1 MRKHFESGLAFMIV
15 AALSAAAGLLM
26 IVSENRSGLVFLL
39 AGGMWVIVA
48 IGVRNK
54 SRASRKDD

>member
-15 AALSAAAGLLM
+15 AALSAAAGLMM
-26 IVSENRSGLVFLL
+26 IMSENRSGLVFLL

>member
-15 AALSAAAGLLM
+15 AVLSAAAGLLM

>member
-1 MRKHFESGLAFMIV
+1 MRKHFESGLAFMVVAVLSV
-15 AALSAAAGLLM
+15 AAGSLM
-26 IVSENRSGLVFLL
+26 IVSDSRGGLIFLL